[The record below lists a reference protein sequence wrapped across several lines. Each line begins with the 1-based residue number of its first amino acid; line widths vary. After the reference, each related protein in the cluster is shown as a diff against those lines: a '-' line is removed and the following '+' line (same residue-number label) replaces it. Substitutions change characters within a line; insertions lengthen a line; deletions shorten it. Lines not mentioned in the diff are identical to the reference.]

1 MRNVDPH
8 SPVHA
13 YQQVADDIEDRIASG
28 EFTIKLPGERAFQ
41 DEYGVAYQTV
51 RRGMKYLRQR
61 GVVITRQ
68 GRGTFVA
75 SAVPGQLRAVA
86 DAAEEEPDGSADG

>member
-1 MRNVDPH
+1 MREVDPH

-13 YQQVADDIEDRIASG
+13 YRQVADDIEDRIAQG
-28 EFTIKLPGERAFQ
+28 EFTFRLPSERAFQ

-51 RRGMKYLRQR
+51 RRGMLYLREH

-68 GRGTFVA
+68 GRGTFVK
-75 SAVPGQLRAVA
+75 SAIDDDA
-86 DAAEEEPDGSADG
+86 DSGG